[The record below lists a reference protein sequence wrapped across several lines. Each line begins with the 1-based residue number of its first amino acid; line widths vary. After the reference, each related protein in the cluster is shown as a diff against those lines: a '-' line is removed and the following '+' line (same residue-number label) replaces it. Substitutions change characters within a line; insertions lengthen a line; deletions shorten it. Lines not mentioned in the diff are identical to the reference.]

1 MLITRNLN
9 RKDFAKAEELINT
22 LPSTSIDKEEQ
33 IAILYTEQG
42 RYPDALNIWE
52 HRILKG
58 ITEIQTALMNMLDI
72 AVKEERIEDADYYAD
87 IYYL

>member
-33 IAILYTEQG
+33 IAIHYTEQG
-42 RYPDALNIWE
+42 RYSDALNIWE